1 LRDLFIGGLGPP
13 RPPPDHLYHFP
24 ETTRQIC
31 GSRYGRCYQMGQR
44 VHVLLD
50 RVDRQQ
56 KRLQFAVLPSPE
68 DLAAR
73 KGKPGKTREPKPD
86 RPALSPKR
94 SGKKKSRHR
103 NQKAKGK

>member
-1 LRDLFIGGLGPP
+1 
-13 RPPPDHLYHFP
+13 
-24 ETTRQIC
+24 
-31 GSRYGRCYQMGQR
+31 MGQR

-68 DLAAR
+68 DAQPR
-73 KGKPGKTREPKPD
+73 KGKKPGAKETFIPKPD

-94 SGKKKSRHR
+94 SGKKKTRAR
-103 NQKAKGK
+103 NQKAKGKRR